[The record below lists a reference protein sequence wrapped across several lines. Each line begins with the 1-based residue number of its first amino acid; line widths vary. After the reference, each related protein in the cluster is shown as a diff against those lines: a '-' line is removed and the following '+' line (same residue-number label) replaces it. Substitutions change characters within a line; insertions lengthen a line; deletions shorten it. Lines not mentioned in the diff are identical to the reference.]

1 MVTCNFDGR
10 SFHEVMGEKSDE
22 RMFKREFE
30 RLGVRDTSIDNSVL
44 LQMGMVAKLRC
55 SKESGCCFKMGEKKL
70 FDW

>member
-10 SFHEVMGEKSDE
+10 SFHEVMGEKPDE
-22 RMFKREFE
+22 RMFKREYE

-55 SKESGCCFKMGEKKL
+55 SAKGEWL
-70 FDW
+70 LL